1 MCPNTASYIA
11 VHPGLIKMT
20 KKLSYSQTGKLESP
34 DFIVGWFLHPNPDE
48 IYSNFLV
55 ILHYFMYPYQASY
68 IAVHPGL
75 IRMTKKLSYSETE
88 KLGSPDFKVG

>member
-1 MCPNTASYIA
+1 MCPNSASYIA
-11 VHPGLIKMT
+11 VYPGLIRMT
-20 KKLSYSQTGKLESP
+20 NKLSYSETEKLGSL
-34 DFIVGWFLHPNPDE
+34 DFIIGWLLHPNPDE

-75 IRMTKKLSYSETE
+75 IRMTKKLSYSQTG
-88 KLGSPDFKVG
+88 KLGSPDLKVG